1 MAKTQA
7 NPIDGLKSKAV
18 SNRSLTGAATLI
30 HEDRICRIAS
40 SSMFIDGR
48 GSAYGDREAENEHG
62 GHIND
67 EPQAGGSGGTWEG
80 DDEYPLGRTEG
91 HRAKTEVPLR
101 LNADFRGAFLCLVA
115 EKSRSSNMRRF
126 N

>member
-1 MAKTQA
+1 
-7 NPIDGLKSKAV
+7 
-18 SNRSLTGAATLI
+18 
-30 HEDRICRIAS
+30 
-40 SSMFIDGR
+40 MFIDGR